1 MMTTGTTIMIV
12 CAVLY
17 GLIVVL
23 FRKESE
29 SQRPGNELS
38 TTDNTVENIDAF
50 PGKPGLICS
59 DGTPGTDGLLASD
72 FDRVSSE

>member
-1 MMTTGTTIMIV
+1 MTTGTVIMIV
-12 CAVLY
+12 CVALY

-23 FRKESE
+23 FRKEL
-29 SQRPGNELS
+29 QKPGNQFS

-59 DGTPGTDGLLASD
+59 DGTPGADGLLATD